1 MARVMYTI
9 VRPIH
14 GRLYRSLLEFGI
26 SRGVRFLLV
35 EPPLIPLGPAAR
47 AVLESLGRHEVRNYA
62 SNSWPG
68 TTLLRDTAKVR
79 GSERATTTFRGCET
93 VVVVVTPTADDEA
106 AEADRDVDAE

>member
-1 MARVMYTI
+1 MYTI

-26 SRGVRFLLV
+26 SRGFRFLLV

-47 AVLESLGRHEVRNYA
+47 AVLERLGRHEVRNYA

-68 TTLLRDTAKVR
+68 TTLLRDTAKVH
-79 GSERATTTFRGCET
+79 EFALTAET
-93 VVVVVTPTADDEA
+93 REELLA
-106 AEADRDVDAE
+106 ASNDISAW